1 MYLKYFYF
9 THPSQ
14 IFLTGVCK
22 MLDQLALFRCEKLRT
37 MRQQLSRDRKN
48 LMSDFWTIPKNWFI
62 HQLNTYPASRPPP
75 TEEVTRSLLD
85 FTQTRFFMILISDIF
100 RSCFVYCHCCDGS
113 VDWLLA
119 KCLCGSWR
127 ANEGA
132 GAGQRDNIRDNIR
145 AWRHKQRSTSMSP
158 VYLYLFSVIGK
169 LTLYHMSS
177 WALTL

>member
-100 RSCFVYCHCCDGS
+100 RSCFVYCHCCDAS

-119 KCLCGSWR
+119 KCLWRGLVTGKWGCGGWSAWQHSW
-127 ANEGA
+127 
-132 GAGQRDNIRDNIR
+132 Q
-145 AWRHKQRSTSMSP
+145 HPSVTSQAEIHIH
-158 VYLYLFSVIGK
+158 VASVS
-169 LTLYHMSS
+169 LSVFCYR
-177 WALTL
+177 